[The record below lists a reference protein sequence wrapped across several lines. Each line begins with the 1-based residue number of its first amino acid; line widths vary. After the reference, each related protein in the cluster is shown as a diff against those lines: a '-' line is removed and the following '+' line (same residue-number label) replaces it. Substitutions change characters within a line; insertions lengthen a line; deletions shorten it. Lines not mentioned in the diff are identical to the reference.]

1 MAEDAFEVQ
10 ITDSIKSLLL
20 DSKSKVWI
28 SATELTAEDNHANR
42 QNKELKNL
50 NSISFLI
57 LPIPNSIYAFF
68 FSFLSSWE
76 SKLFTLINWFQG
88 RDCFLIWPILECFLS
103 EMGVCWSKQQT
114 ANVVLIYAS
123 FSSANLRGK
132 PFLLEVMRQNPL
144 TGKDIFSPN

>member
-10 ITDSIKSLLL
+10 ITDYIKSLLL

-42 QNKELKNL
+42 QNKELKNP
-50 NSISFLI
+50 NFVSFLI

-76 SKLFTLINWFQG
+76 SKLFTLINWF
-88 RDCFLIWPILECFLS
+88 
-103 EMGVCWSKQQT
+103 
-114 ANVVLIYAS
+114 
-123 FSSANLRGK
+123 
-132 PFLLEVMRQNPL
+132 
-144 TGKDIFSPN
+144 

>member
-10 ITDSIKSLLL
+10 ITDYIKSLLL

-42 QNKELKNL
+42 QKELKNP

-68 FSFLSSWE
+68 FSF
-76 SKLFTLINWFQG
+76 
-88 RDCFLIWPILECFLS
+88 FLIQL
-103 EMGVCWSKQQT
+103 GV
-114 ANVVLIYAS
+114 
-123 FSSANLRGK
+123 
-132 PFLLEVMRQNPL
+132 
-144 TGKDIFSPN
+144 